1 MEQLE
6 KMKETLIRHVSAQ
19 IDNIYDADCKELG
32 EAIDMIKDLDEAMYY
47 CAIVKAME
55 EQAKSG
61 GMRYYTEPRYREK
74 TNMYYM
80 PPVGE
85 ASYDDGNMHN
95 RELRKGGYENSHK
108 SMYDTESDYSDYR
121 DEREGRS
128 PLRRKKYFET
138 KEYNKGKEASM
149 KELEAYA
156 QELTQDIVEM
166 VKDATQEE
174 KQVLKQKINS
184 LAEKIG

>member
-6 KMKETLIRHVSAQ
+6 KMKETLISHVSAQ
-19 IDNIYDADCKELG
+19 INNIYDADCKELG

-55 EQAKSG
+55 EQTNTEN
-61 GMRYYTEPRYREK
+61 MRYYTEPRYREK

-80 PPVGE
+80 PSTSHS
-85 ASYDDGNMHN
+85 SYDDTPMRMRGMRDN
-95 RELRKGGYENSHK
+95 GYENSHK
-108 SMYDTESDYSDYR
+108 VMYYTEPDYGDYR

-128 PLRRKKYFET
+128 PMRRKKYFET
-138 KEYNKGKEASM
+138 KEYNRGKEASM
-149 KELEAYA
+149 RELEAYA
-156 QELTQDIVEM
+156 QELTQDIFEM
-166 VKDATQEE
+166 VKDATPEE

>member
-6 KMKETLIRHVSAQ
+6 KMKETLISHVSAQ
-19 IDNIYDADCKELG
+19 INNIYDADCKELG

-55 EQAKSG
+55 EQTNTES
-61 GMRYYTEPRYREK
+61 MRYYTEPRYREK
-74 TNMYYM
+74 SNMYYM
-80 PPVGE
+80 PNMDRT
-85 ASYDDGNMHN
+85 SYDDTPSHMRGM
-95 RELRKGGYENSHK
+95 RDDGYEGSRK
-108 SMYDTESDYSDYR
+108 VMYYTEPEYRDYR

-128 PLRRKKYFET
+128 PMRRKKYFET
-138 KEYNKGKEASM
+138 KEYNRGKEASM
-149 KELEAYA
+149 RELEAYA

-166 VKDATQEE
+166 VKDATPEE

>member
-55 EQAKSG
+55 EQTEAG
-61 GMRYYTEPRYREK
+61 HMRYYTEPRYREK
-74 TNMYYM
+74 NSMYYM
-80 PPVGE
+80 PPVGDT
-85 ASYDDGNMHN
+85 SYDDENMHN
-95 RELRKGGYENSHK
+95 RGLRNSGYEKSHK
-108 SMYDTESDYSDYR
+108 SMYYAGPDYSDYR

-149 KELEAYA
+149 RELEAYA

-184 LAEKIG
+184 LADKIG

>member
-47 CAIVKAME
+47 CSIVKAME
-55 EQAKSG
+55 EQTETGHMK
-61 GMRYYTEPRYREK
+61 YYTEPRYREK
-74 TNMYYM
+74 ANMYYM
-80 PPVGE
+80 PSTSN
-85 ASYDDGNMHN
+85 ASYDDENTHN
-95 RELRKGGYENSHK
+95 RGLRNNGYEISHK
-108 SMYDTESDYSDYR
+108 SMYNIEPYYSDYR

-128 PLRRKKYFET
+128 PMRRKKYFET

-149 KELEAYA
+149 RELEAYA

-166 VKDATQEE
+166 VKDATPEE

-184 LAEKIG
+184 LADKIG

>member
-55 EQAKSG
+55 EQAKTG

-85 ASYDDGNMHN
+85 TSYDDGNMHN
-95 RELRKGGYENSHK
+95 RQI
-108 SMYDTESDYSDYR
+108 R
-121 DEREGRS
+121 D
-128 PLRRKKYFET
+128 RRYT
-138 KEYNKGKEASM
+138 KPQS
-149 KELEAYA
+149 
-156 QELTQDIVEM
+156 
-166 VKDATQEE
+166 ATQERR
-174 KQVLKQKINS
+174 QPLLQDI
-184 LAEKIG
+184 